1 MIRNGLAAL
10 LLVFAAL
17 PATAHQPARPSAAD
31 PTPPAVAQ
39 SEPDARAKAI
49 DELLGQL
56 SKAQDPAL
64 ARRLAAAVQALWR
77 RSGSDTVDLLTARSV
92 EAQKAQKVE
101 IAIKLM
107 DEVVSLRPD
116 YAEGWSRRATLHYAA
131 KDYDEAMVDIRE
143 TLALE
148 PRHFGAWL
156 GLGRILKDSDL
167 DAKALAAFRKAL
179 AIYPGIEGL
188 KREVDE
194 LALKVEG
201 QPIPAVVV
209 RRYRIGHGRGRG

>member
-1 MIRNGLAAL
+1 MIRHGLAAL
-10 LLVFAAL
+10 LLVIAV
-17 PATAHQPARPSAAD
+17 PATAQQPGPPQAAE
-31 PTPPAVAQ
+31 PAPPAAAQ
-39 SEPDARAKAI
+39 SEPEARARAV

-64 ARRLAAAVQALWR
+64 AKRLAAAVQALWR
-77 RSGSDTVDLLTARSV
+77 RSGSDTVDLLAARSV
-92 EAQKAQKVE
+92 EAQRAQKVDV
-101 IAIKLM
+101 AIKLM

-116 YAEGWSRRATLHYAA
+116 YVEGWSRRATLHYAA
-131 KDYDEAMVDIRE
+131 KEYDEAMIDIRE

-156 GLGRILKDSDL
+156 ALGRILKDSDL
-167 DAKALAAFRKAL
+167 DAKALAAFRRAL

-194 LALKVEG
+194 LSLKVEG
-201 QPIPAVVV
+201 QPI
-209 RRYRIGHGRGRG
+209 